1 MIMPQNHIIHH
12 PWVRGQHN
20 EARSLAH
27 LAPRASGLPSAA
39 IDIVRE
45 EIPEAF

>member
-1 MIMPQNHIIHH
+1 MIMPQNHIPYH

-20 EARSLAH
+20 EAWSLAH
-27 LAPRASGLPSAA
+27 LALRASGLPSAS
-39 IDIVRE
+39 IYIVRE